1 MNKEKLIT
9 LVDTLRHEEFI
20 RQITPVQKELD
31 REYNARAGPLV
42 RPRGIPT
49 KEKLQYRYRN
59 YVGSLFHIVDR
70 PEFQSWLL
78 TAVGDSLI
86 SERQLLEYAL
96 SMPAGLRYMLEAISP
111 HGVMET
117 LRRMRDSWGSNRLL
131 VILPLILAVCE
142 TNGDIPISYSDPTRN
157 EYGIFGLYAFYG
169 QYLRRSVLSAKAR
182 VRVRWVGLMPPT
194 STIYLGVDSPPWT
207 GGLEIV
213 SSPPLPEGIR
223 RLLVLRYV
231 RPKCPC
237 RCPPEIAWCNFRRLP
252 CWKQDRFWDRLE
264 QRQKDKRSK
273 DKTSR

>member
-31 REYNARAGPLV
+31 QEYNTRAGPLV

-117 LRRMRDSWGSNRLL
+117 LRRMRDSWVLGFR
-131 VILPLILAVCE
+131 E
-142 TNGDIPISYSDPTRN
+142 TPCHPAADP
-157 EYGIFGLYAFYG
+157 
-169 QYLRRSVLSAKAR
+169 
-182 VRVRWVGLMPPT
+182 
-194 STIYLGVDSPPWT
+194 
-207 GGLEIV
+207 
-213 SSPPLPEGIR
+213 R
-223 RLLVLRYV
+223 RL
-231 RPKCPC
+231 
-237 RCPPEIAWCNFRRLP
+237 
-252 CWKQDRFWDRLE
+252 
-264 QRQKDKRSK
+264 
-273 DKTSR
+273 